1 MAVWIFFSAAPT
13 PKNSS
18 EFKIHFRNVAQDT
31 SVYNSVVFPLWTWN
45 RSSYQLQQE
54 WRKPILTDFMFLKF
68 HVKKSGKNLPRFLVP
83 LLRFFKKKNWNT
95 KLHLVNSTKK
105 EKSWESKEIE
115 FSSHRHFFVTKIKMT
130 WSEHTIVG
138 LCTYMANLFTLTF
151 SSPLWNSSASQ
162 HSAKNRE
169 CYGTK
174 TSQTTTSFAYC
185 HFSLMKWRGVNGMG
199 WWKLYR
205 NNHRYIYD
213 SDGANPNSLI
223 CTKTFDFENMMSLLY
238 M

>member
-1 MAVWIFFSAAPT
+1 
-13 PKNSS
+13 
-18 EFKIHFRNVAQDT
+18 
-31 SVYNSVVFPLWTWN
+31 
-45 RSSYQLQQE
+45 
-54 WRKPILTDFMFLKF
+54 MFQ
-68 HVKKSGKNLPRFLVP
+68 
-83 LLRFFKKKNWNT
+83 KNWK
-95 KLHLVNSTKK
+95 KLHFVNSTKK
-105 EKSWESKEIE
+105 EKSCESKEIE

-138 LCTYMANLFTLTF
+138 LCTRQIYLLRHLVVPCEIHQPANT
-151 SSPLWNSSASQ
+151 AQ
-162 HSAKNRE
+162 KRNRE

-213 SDGANPNSLI
+213 SNGANPNSLI

-238 M
+238 ARIYKGRIDGDSYYTM

>member
-1 MAVWIFFSAAPT
+1 MLKSPVKTYPVFLSLFYDFSKKRTEIQNFTWWIVLKKRKAEKVRKLS
-13 PKNSS
+13 
-18 EFKIHFRNVAQDT
+18 FR
-31 SVYNSVVFPLWTWN
+31 
-45 RSSYQLQQE
+45 
-54 WRKPILTDFMFLKF
+54 
-68 HVKKSGKNLPRFLVP
+68 LP
-83 LLRFFKKKNWNT
+83 
-95 KLHLVNSTKK
+95 
-105 EKSWESKEIE
+105 
-115 FSSHRHFFVTKIKMT
+115 RHFFVTKIKMT

-205 NNHRYIYD
+205 NNHRYTLPKIFW
-213 SDGANPNSLI
+213 G
-223 CTKTFDFENMMSLLY
+223 LLTLSTPFCFC
-238 M
+238 